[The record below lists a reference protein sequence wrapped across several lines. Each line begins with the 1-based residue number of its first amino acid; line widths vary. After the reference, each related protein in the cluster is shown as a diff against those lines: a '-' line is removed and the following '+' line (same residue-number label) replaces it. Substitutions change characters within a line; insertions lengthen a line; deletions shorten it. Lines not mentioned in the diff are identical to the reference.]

1 MPTEEAT
8 GGSTNPAAQMEQAI
22 AEAIESSGYDPSG
35 ATDDDT
41 WDNAGLDFEPD
52 GTSSTV
58 EAPATGA
65 SPEAT
70 GTGEEPPTSY
80 WGVDLSD
87 IPAERRAEVI
97 AHFEQQD
104 STIRKLQDRLSAP
117 EEPAPPT
124 ADDDVA
130 VEDVTDEDLLRA
142 AGYDPE
148 DFEVQS
154 NAKFLVPQLRTQLA
168 LEDQVATLSR
178 QVQGREVETTWNKQL
193 DDLEATYG
201 KLPGDRVAVLQEAV
215 RQGYSTPFETYF
227 RLQAPVRREVESA
240 AAAARREGLK
250 REQGASP
257 RPRGGDVDPAPISKD
272 MSLRDA
278 VAASMKAASK
288 KTGLSWKKAVRGG
301 YAENLL
307 DR

>member
-1 MPTEEAT
+1 MPTEEGT
-8 GGSTNPAAQMEQAI
+8 GGNPAAQMEQAI
-22 AEAIESSGYDPSG
+22 AEAIESSGYDPG
-35 ATDDDT
+35 AVDTDDG
-41 WDNAGLDFEPD
+41 WDNAGLDSEPD

-65 SPEAT
+65 ASEAT
-70 GTGEEPPTSY
+70 GTEEEPPTSY

-87 IPAERRAEVI
+87 IPAEKRAEVI

-117 EEPAPPT
+117 EEPAPP
-124 ADDDVA
+124 AASDDVDLD
-130 VEDVTDEDLLRA
+130 DVSDEDLLRA

-154 NAKFLVPQLRTQLA
+154 SAKFIVPQLRSQLA
-168 LEDQVATLSR
+168 LEDSVARLQQQVA
-178 QVQGREVETTWNKQL
+178 GREAETTWNKQL

-240 AAAARREGLK
+240 AAAARRESQK

-257 RPRGGDVDPAPISKD
+257 KPRGGDVDPTPISKD